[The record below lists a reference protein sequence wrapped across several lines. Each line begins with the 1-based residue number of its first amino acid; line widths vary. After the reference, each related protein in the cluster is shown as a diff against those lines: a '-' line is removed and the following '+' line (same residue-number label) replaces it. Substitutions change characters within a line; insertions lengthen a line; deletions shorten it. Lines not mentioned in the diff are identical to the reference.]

1 MAVLDYLLAR
11 KDKNKQQQ
19 QQQQQQ
25 QQKTEGKDGG
35 KKISILIFLN

>member
-19 QQQQQQ
+19 KK
-25 QQKTEGKDGG
+25 KTEEKDGG